1 MICECR
7 ETDEKSLLILINDIY
22 TIVFGVWH
30 SSFYLQ
36 HMYIF
41 GLHYPMGS
49 EYTRHFIHE
58 YNFQSHRNTKLSD
71 FVSGSALV
79 NAI

>member
-1 MICECR
+1 MICEGR

-36 HMYIF
+36 HKFLACTTLWVASIHVILYTNTIF
-41 GLHYPMGS
+41 NRTEIRSSQILYQEVH
-49 EYTRHFIHE
+49 
-58 YNFQSHRNTKLSD
+58 
-71 FVSGSALV
+71 
-79 NAI
+79 